1 MNLISENSSILI
13 TIIIATNSLI
23 LYFSYNFKKL
33 KTTEKNRLNTVF
45 LEIEYERKTQ
55 LSLKNVPKQLNAL
68 ELKTE
73 ATFKKVNITIFNID
87 FSYKEVVSN
96 I

>member
-45 LEIEYERKTQ
+45 LEIEYEESQ
-55 LSLKNVPKQLNAL
+55 YFNAL
-68 ELKTE
+68 L
-73 ATFKKVNITIFNID
+73 
-87 FSYKEVVSN
+87 
-96 I
+96 